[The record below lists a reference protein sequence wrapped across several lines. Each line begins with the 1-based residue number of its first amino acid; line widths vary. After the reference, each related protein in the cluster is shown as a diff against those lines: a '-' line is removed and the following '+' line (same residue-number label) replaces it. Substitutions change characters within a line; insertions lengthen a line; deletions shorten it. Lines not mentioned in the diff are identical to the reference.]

1 MAGTRKQQQSAA
13 DTVRELARQG
23 LLARHFRE
31 ASVEERRWLR
41 AGAGEIAWPLVY
53 LRVTRPVEHKR
64 GHHHCAAGLHRLE
77 PDCLER
83 FHDDLE
89 AVLDDLFAR
98 AERPITN
105 LEGWLTVQ
113 LPRATVDGHRR
124 RRGRRGAAQRPRVP
138 NWLAEALDRDTWL
151 VELAKSVLDW
161 VGVEATVS
169 AGLWPLT
176 AWTERRVVVTGDHTA
191 GEAVVA
197 AEIEVVLTAM
207 RRRATWYERNVE
219 RPLGHKQAPVH
230 SPVGNPSGGYA
241 EPEPLAL
248 VPRHEVDDALL
259 LELADRAIT
268 LMERRVDAGE
278 EIHTVVA
285 EVVGVVFGALPA
297 SYGLDRDPGR
307 DPVDAEQVA
316 ALVGDPE
323 RLARITATVVELLGR
338 RNRPSGR

>member
-31 ASVEERRWLR
+31 ASAEERRWLR

-83 FHDDLE
+83 FHDDLD
-89 AVLDDLFAR
+89 AVLDDLFVR

-138 NWLAEALDRDTWL
+138 NWLAEALDRNTWL

-169 AGLWPLT
+169 GGLWPLT

-230 SPVGNPSGGYA
+230 SPVGDPSGGYA

-248 VPRHEVDDALL
+248 VPRHEIDDALL

-268 LMERRVDAGE
+268 LMERRVAAGE

-285 EVVGVVFGALPA
+285 EVVGVVFGAIPA
-297 SYGLDRDPGR
+297 SYGLDRDPGH

-323 RLARITATVVELLGR
+323 RLASITTTVVELLGR

>member
-1 MAGTRKQQQSAA
+1 MAGTRKQQHSAA

-31 ASVEERRWLR
+31 ASVEEGRWLR
-41 AGAGEIAWPLVY
+41 AGAVEIVWPLVY
-53 LRVTRPVEHKR
+53 LRVTRPVEHRR
-64 GHHHCAAGLHRLE
+64 GHHHCAGGLHRLE
-77 PDCLER
+77 PDCLDR
-83 FHDDLE
+83 FHDDVE
-89 AVLDDLFAR
+89 AVVDDLLVR
-98 AERPITN
+98 ADRPITN

-138 NWLAEALDRDTWL
+138 NWLADALERDTWL

-169 AGLWPLT
+169 GGLWPLT
-176 AWTERRVVVTGDHTA
+176 AWTERRIVVTGDHTV

-197 AEIEVVLTAM
+197 AEVELVLTAM
-207 RRRATWYERNVE
+207 RRRTPWYERNVE

-230 SPVGNPSGGYA
+230 SPVGDPSGGYA

-248 VPRHEVDDALL
+248 VPRHEVDDTLL
-259 LELADRAIT
+259 LALADRAIT
-268 LMERRVDAGE
+268 LMERRVAAGE
-278 EIHTVVA
+278 EIHKVVA
-285 EVVGVVFGALPA
+285 DVLGVVFGTLPA
-297 SYGLDRDPGR
+297 SSDLDREPGH

-316 ALVGDPE
+316 ALVGDPA
-323 RLARITATVVELLGR
+323 RLARIVATVVELLGR